1 MGEKNS
7 GNIILISKKYTEN
20 GEGVRWNSSAET
32 TLNAAKHVKMHGQE
46 SGVRFGTYEA
56 TQKNTLLVKK
66 VEGPFDEDGKLVTVM
81 YKEKWYTFKA
91 SQFSRKPTDKELQQ
105 VQWSKQLDDE
115 PIAHIHTGGTIKD
128 GTVQIQYKVNAHT
141 QVQQTKIFAYFQRP
155 VKSVSVGA
163 TVAET
168 EPVILF
174 VNGYW
179 NKDLP
184 YAGGD
189 SGQQYWANKFVQAG
203 QKYFKAQKRLFI
215 NGSNTMFSS
224 GSLRFNEGKKIALDR
239 FNNPK
244 STFYQLI
251 FKEKGADDQF
261 LTPVFI
267 VSHSMGAAYA
277 EGIASVLKEKGV
289 KVKKVVHFS
298 PADVNNFSATFPACT
313 FQLDISI
320 DPVLTFKNMNDGL
333 FIKGIQFAGQVKN
346 PSNDEYGHMYTK
358 TEAYVWDWL
367 EDLEGIQ
374 LTYAGEIEVTESVP
388 SLGGGGFATTSTKK
402 KLFHAS
408 GVKKGTQFRQ
418 LRKKDGVY
426 KHYQGNDYVSWY

>member
-66 VEGPFDEDGKLVTVM
+66 VEGPFDENGKLVSVM

-105 VQWSKQLDDE
+105 VQWSKQLDDA
-115 PIAHIHTGGTIKD
+115 PIAHIYTGGTVKD

-141 QVQQTKIFAYFQRP
+141 EVQQTKIFAYFQRP
-155 VKSVSVGA
+155 TRTVSITA
-163 TVAET
+163 TVKET

-179 NKDLP
+179 NKDVP
-184 YAGGD
+184 YAGPD
-189 SGQQYWANKFVQAG
+189 AG
-203 QKYFKAQKRLFI
+203 QEYWGQRFRSAAKKYFIAQKELFI
-215 NGSNTMFSS
+215 NGSNTMLSS
-224 GSLRFNEGKKIALDR
+224 GKLRFNEGRKLALDR

-244 STFYQLI
+244 SNFYQAI
-251 FKEKGADDQF
+251 FKEKGGDDQF
-261 LTPVFI
+261 LTPVFV

-277 EGIASVLKEKGV
+277 EGIVSVLKEKGV
-289 KVKKVVHFS
+289 PVKKVAHFS
-298 PADVNNFSATFPACT
+298 PADVNDFSVNIPART
-313 FQLDISI
+313 FQIDISV

-333 FIKGIQFAGQVKN
+333 FIKGIVLAGQVEN
-346 PSNDEYGHMYTK
+346 PAKDVYGHMYTK
-358 TEAYVWDWL
+358 TAPYVWDWL
-367 EDLEGIQ
+367 EDLETIQ
-374 LTYAGEIEVTESVP
+374 LSYAGTVEVTEAVP
-388 SLGGGGFATTSTKK
+388 SLGGGGMATIHEKK
-402 KLFHAS
+402 KQYHAS
-408 GVKKGTQFRQ
+408 NNKKGTRFRI
-418 LRKKDGVY
+418 LKTKDGLY
-426 KHYQGNDYVSWY
+426 KYFQGNDYINW

>member
-7 GNIILISKKYTEN
+7 GNIVLISKKYTEN

-66 VEGPFDEDGKLVTVM
+66 VEGPFDEDGKLVTIM

-105 VQWSKQLDDE
+105 VQWSKQLDE
-115 PIAHIHTGGTIKD
+115 QPIAHIHTGGTVKD
-128 GTVQIQYKVNAHT
+128 GAVYIQYKVNAHT

-155 VKSVSVGA
+155 TKTVSVGA
-163 TVAET
+163 TVKET

-179 NKDLP
+179 NKDMP
-184 YAGGD
+184 YAGAD
-189 SGQQYWANKFVQAG
+189 AG
-203 QKYFKAQKRLFI
+203 QEYWGRGFRAAAKKYFTAQKELFI

-224 GSLRFNEGKKIALDR
+224 GKLRFNEGRKLALER

-244 STFYQLI
+244 SNFYQAV
-251 FKEKGADDQF
+251 FKEKGGDDQF
-261 LTPVFI
+261 LTPVCV

-277 EGIASVLKEKGV
+277 EGIVSVLKEKGV
-289 KVKKVVHFS
+289 PVKKVAHFS
-298 PADVNNFSATFPACT
+298 PADASDFSVNIPART
-313 FQLDISI
+313 FQIDISV
-320 DPVLTFKNMNDGL
+320 DPVLTFKNMNDSL
-333 FIKGIQFAGQVKN
+333 FIKGIVLAGQVEN
-346 PSNDEYGHMYTK
+346 PAKDVYGHMYTK
-358 TEAYVWDWL
+358 TAAYVWDWL
-367 EDLEGIQ
+367 EDLETIQ
-374 LTYAGEIEVTESVP
+374 LSYTGMVEVTEAVP
-388 SLGGGGFATTSTKK
+388 SLGGGGMATIREKK
-402 KLFHAS
+402 KQYHAS
-408 GVKKGTQFRQ
+408 NNKKGTQFRI
-418 LRKKDGVY
+418 LKTKDGRY
-426 KHYQGNDYVSWY
+426 KHFQGNDYVNW

>member
-7 GNIILISKKYTEN
+7 GNIVLISKKYTEN

-105 VQWSKQLDDE
+105 VQWSKQLDDQ
-115 PIAHIHTGGTIKD
+115 PVSHIHTGGTVKD

-141 QVQQTKIFAYFQRP
+141 PVQQTKIFAYFQRP
-155 VKSVSVGA
+155 TKTVSVGA
-163 TVAET
+163 AVKEV
-168 EPVILF
+168 EPVIIF

-179 NKDLP
+179 NKRLP

-189 SGQQYWANKFVQAG
+189 SGGPYWTDRFVVAA
-203 QKYFKAQKRLFI
+203 QKYFNGKKNLFV
-215 NGSNTMFSS
+215 NGANTMFSS
-224 GSLRFNEGKKIALDR
+224 GSLRYNEGKKLAQER

-244 STFYQLI
+244 SNFYQSI
-251 FKEKGADDQF
+251 FKEKGADDKY
-261 LTPVFI
+261 LTPVFV

-277 EGIASVLKEKGV
+277 EGIISVLKEKGV
-289 KVKKVVHFS
+289 TVRKVVHFS
-298 PADVNNFSATFPACT
+298 PADVNDFTVTLPACT
-313 FQLDISI
+313 FQVDINI
-320 DPVLTFKNMNDGL
+320 DPVLSLKNMNDGN
-333 FIKGIQFAGQVKN
+333 FIKGILAAGEVNN
-346 PSNDEYGHMYTK
+346 PFKDEYGHMYTK
-358 TEAYVWDWL
+358 AETFVWNWL
-367 EDLEGIQ
+367 EDLESIQ
-374 LTYAGEIEVTESVP
+374 LAPGGETEVTESAP
-388 SLGGGGFATTSTKK
+388 SLGGGGFAVIRRKK
-402 KLFHAS
+402 KLYHAS
-408 GVKKGTQFRQ
+408 GVKKGTQFRH
-418 LRKKDGVY
+418 LKKNGGIY
-426 KHYQGNDYVSWY
+426 IHYQGNDYVNW